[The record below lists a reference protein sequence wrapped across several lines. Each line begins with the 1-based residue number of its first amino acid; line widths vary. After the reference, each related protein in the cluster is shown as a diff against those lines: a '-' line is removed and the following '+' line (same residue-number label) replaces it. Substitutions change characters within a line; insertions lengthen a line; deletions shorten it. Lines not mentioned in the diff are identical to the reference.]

1 MHKKKINRFLR
12 TQYLWAP
19 AFLIA
24 VSFVVLSTD
33 VSSQWRIWV
42 TDLGDALDSW
52 HLANDAAARPVNLSD
67 ALKKGDIF
75 SRAIAS
81 SDAAVSSVAVTTLDT
96 VHNIINQQC
105 DGQLPRQDVSV
116 VLWETP
122 QGIAYRR
129 MLERREI
136 TGPIR
141 QDGYAQSCIRVMQC
155 MQWGKVDVQPNLM
168 LYSSQVSIECR
179 QVVQS
184 LWFSV
189 GVRIESLATLPHL
202 NVGDDVLVN
211 AQLEDGPFDLL
222 HDIEMIN
229 QIMFTNPNSAAPVDM
244 YNIKNPNQ
252 YSVSLPLQRIP
263 LPDGLFEKAAEDP
276 DAYRRPSFGDR
287 HLPDRDV
294 NEENF
299 RQSQREG
306 DVTRLPN
313 QGVDPVGIM
322 LDSPAQH
329 QLSDESGNTPSGVMS
344 PALFGETI
352 ANNLCFEPPPPL
364 PEPDYLDRSERLQE
378 QVIEHNSLLDLESH
392 ILSSVSNAL
401 QTRGDDDVLP
411 DPNLDEI
418 IDDIIDEIDPRSA
431 PELVDSFT
439 EQFKRCMGDH
449 TDLDPENYQREV
461 WRNLTQPTALSQCI
475 RNTMCREF
483 SYDDAPWASLVMVI
497 CKVPPR
503 LFGIIDDQPA
513 LSIEDI
519 ITEQLNVCTD
529 ARRSGQLM
537 KRIQPKDAWT
547 LMVSET
553 VLGDMLAFRVL
564 VNNGLTRRHSDP
576 VQQSEYHRERNRIY
590 EQLLLD
596 MHDDPY
602 LSSERNKY
610 LIVGQPYAASFEPS
624 MEVANRK
631 QNTFL
636 EAQQRLKPTNM
647 AELRQHT
654 NITRILDEYRQYVEQ
669 QMEFWDIANGH
680 LFEIA
685 KMVEAKLQTW

>member
-1 MHKKKINRFLR
+1 
-12 TQYLWAP
+12 
-19 AFLIA
+19 
-24 VSFVVLSTD
+24 
-33 VSSQWRIWV
+33 
-42 TDLGDALDSW
+42 
-52 HLANDAAARPVNLSD
+52 
-67 ALKKGDIF
+67 
-75 SRAIAS
+75 
-81 SDAAVSSVAVTTLDT
+81 
-96 VHNIINQQC
+96 
-105 DGQLPRQDVSV
+105 
-116 VLWETP
+116 
-122 QGIAYRR
+122 
-129 MLERREI
+129 
-136 TGPIR
+136 
-141 QDGYAQSCIRVMQC
+141 
-155 MQWGKVDVQPNLM
+155 
-168 LYSSQVSIECR
+168 
-179 QVVQS
+179 
-184 LWFSV
+184 
-189 GVRIESLATLPHL
+189 
-202 NVGDDVLVN
+202 
-211 AQLEDGPFDLL
+211 
-222 HDIEMIN
+222 
-229 QIMFTNPNSAAPVDM
+229 
-244 YNIKNPNQ
+244 
-252 YSVSLPLQRIP
+252 
-263 LPDGLFEKAAEDP
+263 
-276 DAYRRPSFGDR
+276 
-287 HLPDRDV
+287 
-294 NEENF
+294 
-299 RQSQREG
+299 
-306 DVTRLPN
+306 
-313 QGVDPVGIM
+313 
-322 LDSPAQH
+322 
-329 QLSDESGNTPSGVMS
+329 
-344 PALFGETI
+344 
-352 ANNLCFEPPPPL
+352 
-364 PEPDYLDRSERLQE
+364 
-378 QVIEHNSLLDLESH
+378 
-392 ILSSVSNAL
+392 
-401 QTRGDDDVLP
+401 
-411 DPNLDEI
+411 
-418 IDDIIDEIDPRSA
+418 
-431 PELVDSFT
+431 
-439 EQFKRCMGDH
+439 
-449 TDLDPENYQREV
+449 
-461 WRNLTQPTALSQCI
+461 
-475 RNTMCREF
+475 
-483 SYDDAPWASLVMVI
+483 MVI